1 MRLGDTSLAEG
12 VQLQGPRA
20 QIQEDV
26 LNHTAVYPEINEVKV
41 RVGLF
46 RRNRFLNR
54 VKVLEIDYD
63 EEPRS
68 PLSSTFFLRAPEWK
82 LRRIKAEYGL
92 WTKSLAGKPSLPGS
106 RPMRTSARA
115 TDRNTFS
122 VDPHGI
128 VSIAG
133 GDWTVDEPVPIFNA
147 EQKGVP
153 RMPTYRKNPEAVST
167 LTQETNDID
176 ELTALNR
183 DFVASVQNS
192 DVRRFDEILAPE
204 FYCSNPDKLLVDRAA
219 FLEQTAKP
227 VAIKNLQAHDVKI
240 RIMSD
245 FAIIHAATSYTMPD
259 GQQAHGRYTDCWAKQ
274 NGKWLAVSAH
284 VTR

>member
-26 LNHTAVYPEINEVKV
+26 LNHTAVYPEISEVKV
-41 RVGLF
+41 QVGLF

-54 VKVLEIDYD
+54 VKVVEIDYD

-68 PLSSTFFLRAPEWK
+68 PLSSTFLPAGTGVETEKDQGGGRTVDKK
-82 LRRIKAEYGL
+82 LGGEAIIAGLKAYED
-92 WTKSLAGKPSLPGS
+92 K
-106 RPMRTSARA
+106 RPR
-115 TDRNTFS
+115 DRS
-122 VDPHGI
+122 KHLQCRPHGI

-167 LTQETNDID
+167 LT
-176 ELTALNR
+176 
-183 DFVASVQNS
+183 
-192 DVRRFDEILAPE
+192 
-204 FYCSNPDKLLVDRAA
+204 
-219 FLEQTAKP
+219 
-227 VAIKNLQAHDVKI
+227 
-240 RIMSD
+240 
-245 FAIIHAATSYTMPD
+245 
-259 GQQAHGRYTDCWAKQ
+259 
-274 NGKWLAVSAH
+274 
-284 VTR
+284 

>member
-1 MRLGDTSLAEG
+1 M
-12 VQLQGPRA
+12 
-20 QIQEDV
+20 
-26 LNHTAVYPEINEVKV
+26 NHTAVYPEINEVKV
-41 RVGLF
+41 QVGLF

-133 GDWTVDEPVPIFNA
+133 GDWTVAHPCLSSMQNKKEYR
-147 EQKGVP
+147 EC
-153 RMPTYRKNPEAVST
+153 RPT
-167 LTQETNDID
+167 
-176 ELTALNR
+176 
-183 DFVASVQNS
+183 
-192 DVRRFDEILAPE
+192 
-204 FYCSNPDKLLVDRAA
+204 
-219 FLEQTAKP
+219 
-227 VAIKNLQAHDVKI
+227 
-240 RIMSD
+240 
-245 FAIIHAATSYTMPD
+245 
-259 GQQAHGRYTDCWAKQ
+259 
-274 NGKWLAVSAH
+274 GKTPKRS
-284 VTR
+284 RS

>member
-1 MRLGDTSLAEG
+1 M
-12 VQLQGPRA
+12 
-20 QIQEDV
+20 
-26 LNHTAVYPEINEVKV
+26 NHAAVYPEINEVKV

-122 VDPHGI
+122 VDPQGI

-133 GDWTVDEPVPIFNA
+133 GDWRVDDPVPIFNA
-147 EQKGVP
+147 EQKGVR
-153 RMPTYRKNPEAVST
+153 RMPTYSKKPRSGLEVNSEQYRV
-167 LTQETNDID
+167 TQTDGTE
-176 ELTALNR
+176 R
-183 DFVASVQNS
+183 
-192 DVRRFDEILAPE
+192 P
-204 FYCSNPDKLLVDRAA
+204 
-219 FLEQTAKP
+219 
-227 VAIKNLQAHDVKI
+227 
-240 RIMSD
+240 
-245 FAIIHAATSYTMPD
+245 FANEY
-259 GQQAHGRYTDCWAKQ
+259 
-274 NGKWLAVSAH
+274 
-284 VTR
+284 

>member
-26 LNHTAVYPEINEVKV
+26 LNHTAVYPEISEVKV
-41 RVGLF
+41 QVGLF

-133 GDWTVDEPVPIFNA
+133 GDWTVDDPVPVFNA
-147 EQKGVP
+147 EQKRVP

-167 LTQETNDID
+167 LTQEC
-176 ELTALNR
+176 
-183 DFVASVQNS
+183 VAYCHIASAKKDKVWTQ
-192 DVRRFDEILAPE
+192 
-204 FYCSNPDKLLVDRAA
+204 FYPLLDK
-219 FLEQTAKP
+219 
-227 VAIKNLQAHDVKI
+227 
-240 RIMSD
+240 
-245 FAIIHAATSYTMPD
+245 
-259 GQQAHGRYTDCWAKQ
+259 
-274 NGKWLAVSAH
+274 
-284 VTR
+284 